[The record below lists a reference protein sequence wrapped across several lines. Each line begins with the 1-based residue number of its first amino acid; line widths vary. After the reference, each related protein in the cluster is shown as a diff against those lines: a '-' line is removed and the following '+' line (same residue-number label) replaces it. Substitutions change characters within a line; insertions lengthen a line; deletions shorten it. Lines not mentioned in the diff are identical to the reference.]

1 MGTRKIALVTG
12 GLRGIGLG
20 ISHCLARADYDLAVC
35 GLQTEKEWSQVL
47 SELRSR
53 GGDVLY
59 CRTDV
64 GNRQAREAMVEEIQQ
79 HYGAMNL
86 LVNNAGIAPE
96 ERRDLLEASEE
107 SFKRVLRVNLQGP
120 YFLTQAVANWM
131 IEQKRARP
139 QSHACIVNI
148 SSISATVVSTARGE
162 YCVSKAGLSMATQLW
177 ATRLGQFN
185 IPVYEVRPGLVQTD
199 MTTSAREKYDKLIS
213 EGFLLQSRWG
223 TAEDVAKA
231 VLALAEGTLPYSTGQ
246 VIMVDGGLTVPRL

>member
-1 MGTRKIALVTG
+1 MGTRRVALVTG

-20 ISHCLARADYDLAVC
+20 ISRGLARVDYDLAIC
-35 GLQTEKEWSQVL
+35 GLRMEKECTQVL

-59 CRTDV
+59 SRTDI
-64 GNRQAREAMVEEIQQ
+64 GDKRAREAMLEEIQKR
-79 HYGAMNL
+79 YGKINL

-96 ERRDLLEASEE
+96 ERKDLLEASEE
-107 SFKRVLRVNLQGP
+107 AFERVLRVNLQGP
-120 YFLTQAVANWM
+120 YFLTQAIANRM
-131 IEQKRARP
+131 IEQKEARP
-139 QSHACIVNI
+139 ESQACIVNI

-177 ATRLGQFN
+177 AVRLGEFG

-199 MTTSAREKYDKLIS
+199 MTTSATAKYDKLIA
-213 EGFLLQSRWG
+213 EGLLLQSRWG

-246 VIMVDGGLTVPRL
+246 VVMVDGGLTVPRL